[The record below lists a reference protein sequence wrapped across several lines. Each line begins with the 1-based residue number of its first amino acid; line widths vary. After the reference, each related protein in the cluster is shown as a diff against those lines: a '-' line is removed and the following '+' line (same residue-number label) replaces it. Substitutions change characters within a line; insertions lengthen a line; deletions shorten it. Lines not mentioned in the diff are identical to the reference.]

1 MAANRHRAY
10 SRRSADKTRDAR
22 LFVIATED
30 TNAPKQYFKIFEMMS
45 SRVKIVVCE
54 TTDNR
59 SSPRHVI
66 DRLVEHR
73 RNEDL
78 NEDDQLW
85 ALLDTDHWIE
95 PNHVAGLNEA
105 RSIAKQNGIR
115 IAMSNPCFDLW
126 LLLHHMDLP
135 CGHGIRDANGVAE
148 YMRRNGFQFNK
159 QRLNV
164 VDYTPAAVRMAI
176 ERSARMMAADTGSG
190 WPQSVGT
197 QMHLLLEE
205 LRAAGI
211 LLV

>member
-1 MAANRHRAY
+1 MAANRHCAY

-30 TNAPKQYFKIFEMMS
+30 TNAPKQYFKIFEKMS
-45 SRVKIVVCE
+45 SRVSIVVCE

-85 ALLDTDHWIE
+85 ALLDTDHWIKR
-95 PNHVAGLNEA
+95 NHVAGLNEA
-105 RSIAKQNGIR
+105 RAVARQNGIR
-115 IAMSNPCFDLW
+115 LAMSNPCFDLW

-135 CGHGIRDANGVAE
+135 CGHGICDANGVAE
-148 YMRRNGFQFNK
+148 HMRRNGVQFNK

-164 VDYTPAAVRMAI
+164 GDYTPATVRLAI
-176 ERSARMMAADTGSG
+176 ERSVRMMAADAGSG
-190 WPQSVGT
+190 WPQSTGT

-205 LRAAGI
+205 LRTAGI
-211 LLV
+211 LLD